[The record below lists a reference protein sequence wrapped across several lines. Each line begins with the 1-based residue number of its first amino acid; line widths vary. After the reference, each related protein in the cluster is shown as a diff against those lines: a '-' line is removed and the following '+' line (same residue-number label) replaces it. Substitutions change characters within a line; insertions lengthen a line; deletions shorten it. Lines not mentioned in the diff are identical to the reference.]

1 MGIRVVALPVA
12 EEVVAFKKFIQANGW
27 KTIDA
32 QEEGHDGRAELTVTG
47 RERTFLADV
56 KHQVWPEGSNC
67 KVSFFTRVPGSV
79 RIIFIVMSFVLS
91 LLGGNAALA
100 LGSWLSAP
108 SEHPPISDLLW
119 FAIPYI
125 IFFYG
130 YIWLKNRYRSFELRF
145 WHYLMSLTNAQQ
157 SRMVESPDD
166 PIAGTYSYLALALP
180 MTTFSGLLWCEIR
193 AWPFLLLVVAT
204 VLALSLSTTMALI
217 GSSPYGRWKGLVL
230 EVFTRSLQPYTV
242 VLSAYFIFLLFHQIL
257 VAIVNAGLLG
267 GGIIHSET
275 LVSSLRGSYGTLVAS
290 LTPSYY
296 AAVHVSQGNLQ
307 LLTKASEIAAASTSS
322 SQDLIYYVIVAV
334 IGIQIIPLILL
345 SLVWWWRFF
354 RIPSGWRREVGEEI
368 SVGSPMGT
376 LRPMPHAIGFSSRAF
391 LLLAWLI
398 SGILSIAGAFLS
410 INVLYYLFTGS
421 GIPNQ
426 AVIAPFAW
434 VVSVCDAIIGQGAG
448 QVVGPII
455 LFVMASFVLFSVV
468 LLFGQ
473 ICFETMEVF
482 FLVMKHRYTEPSI
495 VSYMR
500 MASRRQ
506 GIRTPPIV
514 VRKEARVAIKT
525 RLLLPL
531 LGLNVIEVSQPFFS
545 RLTVEERRSLLAHEI
560 GHIATDAGQMWI
572 LQILS
577 RLAVFGRGLLTI
589 TVDFVQREFRADEF
603 SVRYN
608 RDPESLVA
616 ALQKLQVFVA
626 VSSIRS
632 HRPRPGAYA
641 ERLRTAVANTKTKL
655 AEAYRFYFEEDLL
668 AYAHP
673 SLEDRVENIKRTSDM
688 MNLV

>member
-12 EEVVAFKKFIQANGW
+12 QEVVAFKKFIQANGW
-27 KTIDA
+27 ETIDA
-32 QEEGHDGRAELTVTG
+32 QEEGHNGWAELTVTG
-47 RERTFLADV
+47 RERTFLANV

-67 KVSFFTRVPGSV
+67 KVSFFTHVPGSV
-79 RIIFIVMSFVLS
+79 RIIFIVMSLVLS

-108 SEHPPISDLLW
+108 SDHTPISDLLW

-145 WHYLMSLTNAQQ
+145 WHYLRSATNAQQ
-157 SRMVESPDD
+157 TRMVESPDD

-180 MTTFSGLLWCEIR
+180 MATFGSLLWCEIR
-193 AWPFLLLVVAT
+193 AWPFLLLVIAT
-204 VLALSLSTTMALI
+204 MLALSLSTTMALI

-242 VLSAYFIFLLFHQIL
+242 VLSAYFIFLLFHQL
-257 VAIVNAGLLG
+257 LMAIVNAGLSG
-267 GGIIHSET
+267 DGILHAET
-275 LVSSLRGSYGTLVAS
+275 IVSSLRGSYGTLVAS
-290 LTPSYY
+290 LAPPYY
-296 AAVHVSQGNLQ
+296 AAVDVSQGNLQ
-307 LLTKASEIAAASTSS
+307 LLTKASEIAAATSND
-322 SQDLIYYVIVAV
+322 QNLIYYVIVAV
-334 IGIQIIPLILL
+334 IGIQIIPLIVL
-345 SLVWWWRFF
+345 SLVWWCRFF
-354 RIPSGWRREVGEEI
+354 RIPSGWRSEVGEEI

-376 LRPMPHAIGFSSRAF
+376 LRPMPHTIGFSSRAL
-391 LLLAWLI
+391 LLLAWVI
-398 SGILSIAGAFLS
+398 SGMISIAGAFLS
-410 INVLYYLFTGS
+410 INVLYYIFTGS

-434 VVSVCDAIIGQGAG
+434 VVSVCSAIIGQGAG
-448 QVVGPII
+448 QVVGSII

-473 ICFETMEVF
+473 ICFETIEGF
-482 FLVMKHRYTEPSI
+482 FLIVKHRCVEPSI
-495 VSYMR
+495 VTYVR
-500 MASRRQ
+500 MASRER
-506 GIRTPPIV
+506 GVRTPLVV
-514 VRKEARVAIKT
+514 VRREVTVPIKT
-525 RLLLPL
+525 RLVLPL
-531 LGLNVIEVSQPFFS
+531 LGLNVIEVSQPFFG
-545 RLTVEERRSLLAHEI
+545 RLTVEEQRSLLAHEI
-560 GHIATDAGQMWI
+560 GHIAADAVQMWI

-626 VSSIRS
+626 VSSIGS
-632 HRPRPGAYA
+632 HRSRPGVYT
-641 ERLRTAVANTKTKL
+641 ERLRTGVANAKTIL
-655 AEAYRFYFEEDLL
+655 AEAYHFYFKEDLL

-688 MNLV
+688 MNLF